1 MAPMGRYDIAVL
13 GAGAAGLAAA
23 RVLAQAGQRVVLLEA
38 RDRIGGRIFTHHTV
52 PSQSAAV
59 PMELGAEFI
68 HGLPQ
73 ATWDLVNEARL
84 KTYELD
90 GDGLSFANGR
100 FESGEEYQQHPAAA
114 IDQMTGW
121 LAKQPPGTDDTFAH
135 YLEHAG
141 IDAAQRKRATSYV
154 EGFNA
159 ADSRVIGIAALA
171 KQQLAEDA
179 IQSDRLF
186 HIEAGYDALMRFL
199 AEKFLAAGGTLR
211 LQHPVQQVRW
221 SRGAVVLSGLD
232 AGGQRFE
239 LLAARALLTLPL
251 AVLNAGTVEFNP
263 APEEILAHAARMAV
277 GAAVRISLNFDA
289 KFWQED
295 LSFLL
300 SPAEAL
306 TTWWTPMPDR
316 APLITGWAGG
326 TKAVALGQ
334 RMRDPNAL
342 LEESLGVL
350 SRVYGLATRELRLRL
365 LRWQTHDWQT
375 DPYARGAY
383 SYAPAGAL
391 NASEKMAQPVSDT
404 LYFAGEHT
412 DTTGHWGTVHG
423 ALGSGLR
430 AAAQILSCP

>member
-1 MAPMGRYDIAVL
+1 MAPMSRYDIVVL

-23 RVLAQAGQRVVLLEA
+23 RVLAQAGKRVVLLEA
-38 RDRIGGRIFTHHTV
+38 RERIGGRIFTHHAG
-52 PSQSAAV
+52 PSQSAAA
-59 PMELGAEFI
+59 PMEMGAEFI

-84 KTYELD
+84 RTRELD
-90 GDGLSFANGR
+90 GDRLSFAHGR
-100 FESGEEYQQHPAAA
+100 FESGGENQQDPAYAIEE
-114 IDQMTGW
+114 MTAW
-121 LAKQPPGTDDTFAH
+121 LGKQPPGTDDNFAH
-135 YLEHAG
+135 YLDRAG
-141 IDAAQRKRATSYV
+141 IDAAQRKRAASYV
-154 EGFNA
+154 ESFNA

-179 IQSDRLF
+179 IRSDRLF
-186 HIEAGYDALMRFL
+186 RIEAGYDALTRFL
-199 AEKFLAAGGTLR
+199 AEKFLAAGGTL
-211 LQHPVQQVRW
+211 LLGPPVHQVRW

-239 LLAARALLTLPL
+239 LPTARALLTLPL
-251 AVLNAGTVEFNP
+251 AVLNAGTVTFAP
-263 APEEILAHAARMAV
+263 APGEILEHAARMAMGTV
-277 GAAVRISLNFDA
+277 VRISLNFDA

-295 LSFLL
+295 VSFLFT
-300 SPAEAL
+300 PDEAL
-306 TTWWTPMPDR
+306 TAWWTPMPDR

-334 RMRDPNAL
+334 RMGDPNAL
-342 LEESLGVL
+342 LEESLGAL
-350 SRVYGLATRELRLRL
+350 SRIYGIATPELRRRL
-365 LRWQTHDWQT
+365 LRWRTHDWQT

-391 NASEKMAQPVSDT
+391 NASEKMAQPVEDT

-412 DTTGHWGTVHG
+412 DATGHWGTVHG

-430 AAAQILSCP
+430 AAGQILRRL

>member
-1 MAPMGRYDIAVL
+1 MAPMDRYDIAVL

-23 RVLAQAGQRVVLLEA
+23 RVLAQAGKRVVLLEA
-38 RDRIGGRIFTHHTV
+38 RDRIGGRIFTHHAV

-73 ATWDLVNEARL
+73 ATWDLVKEARL
-84 KTYELD
+84 ETYELD
-90 GDGLSFANGR
+90 GDHLSFTHRG
-100 FESGEEYQQHPAAA
+100 FESAGETQQHPAAA
-114 IDQMTGW
+114 IEEMAAW

-135 YLEHAG
+135 YLDRAG
-141 IDAAQRKRATSYV
+141 IDAAQRKRAASYV
-154 EGFNA
+154 ESFNA

-179 IQSDRLF
+179 IHSERLF
-186 HIEAGYDALMRFL
+186 HIEAGYDALTRFL

-211 LQHPVQQVRW
+211 LQHPVHQVRW
-221 SRGAVVLSGLD
+221 SRGAVVLGGLD

-239 LLAARALLTLPL
+239 LPTARALLTLPL

-263 APEEILAHAARMAV
+263 APEEILGHAARMAM
-277 GAAVRISLNFDA
+277 GAVVRISLNFDV
-289 KFWQED
+289 KFWQKD
-295 LSFLL
+295 VSFLFT
-300 SPAEAL
+300 PDEAL
-306 TTWWTPMPDR
+306 TAWWTPMPDR

-334 RMRDPNAL
+334 RIGDPNAL
-342 LEESLGVL
+342 LEESLGTL
-350 SRVYGLATRELRLRL
+350 SRIYGLATRELRRRL
-365 LRWQTHDWQT
+365 LRWQTHDWQA

-383 SYAPAGAL
+383 SYTPAGAL
-391 NASEKMAQPVSDT
+391 NASEKMTQPVGDT

-430 AAAQILSCP
+430 AAAQILTAP

>member
-1 MAPMGRYDIAVL
+1 MAPMGRYDIVVL

-23 RVLAQAGQRVVLLEA
+23 RILAQAGQRVVLLEA
-38 RDRIGGRIFTHHTV
+38 RDRIGGRIVTQHAV

-68 HGLPQ
+68 QGLPQ

-90 GDGLSFANGR
+90 GDHLSFAHGC
-100 FESGEEYQQHPAAA
+100 FESGGENQQDPAAA
-114 IDQMTGW
+114 IEQMTAW
-121 LAKQPPGTDDTFAH
+121 LAQQPPGTDDTFAH
-135 YLEHAG
+135 YLDRAG
-141 IDAAQRKRATSYV
+141 IDAALRKRATSYV

-179 IQSDRLF
+179 THSDRLF
-186 HIEAGYDALMRFL
+186 HLEAGYDALTRFL
-199 AEKFLAAGGTLR
+199 AEKFLAAGGTLL

-221 SRGAVVLSGLD
+221 SRGAVALGGVD

-239 LLAARALLTLPL
+239 LLASRALLTLPL
-251 AVLNAGTVEFNP
+251 AVLNAGTVAFNP
-263 APEEILAHAARMAV
+263 APEEILEHAERMAM
-277 GAAVRISLNFDA
+277 GAAVRISLHFDA

-300 SPAEAL
+300 TPDEAL
-306 TTWWTPMPDR
+306 TAWWTPMPDR

-326 TKAVALGQ
+326 PKAIALGQ
-334 RMRDPNAL
+334 RRGDPHAL

-350 SRVYGLATRELRLRL
+350 SRMYGLATGELRRRL
-365 LRWQTHDWQT
+365 LRWQTHDWQM
-375 DPYARGAY
+375 DPYAHGAY

-391 NASEKMAQPVSDT
+391 NASEKMAQPVKDT

-430 AAAQILSCP
+430 AAAQILSCL